1 MEMRNRQLEVEAMH
15 LRVRALEL
23 ERQPNVDSRS
33 PVTPQDPHSLRQSL
47 DVSRL
52 IALVPPFRESE
63 VDSYFNAFERIAAT
77 LNWPKDVWTLLLQCK
92 LVGKAQDVCAALT
105 VEQSLNY
112 DIVKASVLRAYELV
126 PEAYRQKFRNCV
138 KSVSQT
144 YVEFAREKGV
154 LFDKWCHASKTK
166 DFVQLREL
174 VLLEDFKKCLPERI
188 VVYLNEPKAVSL
200 SQAAVFADEFAL
212 THKSAFLS
220 PVRETQRSAVN
231 NKSRSPK
238 SSRRNVFTGENR
250 ACYYCHEAGHLI
262 SVCPVLKSKEQSKS
276 KSPSA
281 VGLIHSEP
289 TISQQ
294 GNLTEV
300 DDSFKP
306 FTTQGFASL
315 TGNEAVRVPIT
326 ILRDTGAKHSVA
338 RRGMLPFSDQS
349 YCGSDLLL
357 WGIKLSVI
365 RAPRHTRLSFLHFVQ
380 VAVRDQLPVAGVDLI
395 LGNDLAGNKVFPSAP
410 EVTENPTA
418 DSCVTSTAP
427 DAQSVFPACVV
438 TRAQARKLGEI
449 VDLSDSFL
457 NMSEV
462 SVSPSSCG

>member
-1 MEMRNRQLEVEAMH
+1 M
-15 LRVRALEL
+15 
-23 ERQPNVDSRS
+23 
-33 PVTPQDPHSLRQSL
+33 
-47 DVSRL
+47 
-52 IALVPPFRESE
+52 
-63 VDSYFNAFERIAAT
+63 
-77 LNWPKDVWTLLLQCK
+77 
-92 LVGKAQDVCAALT
+92 CAALT
-105 VEQSLNY
+105 VDQSLNY
-112 DIVKASVLRAYELV
+112 VIVKASVLRAYELV

-166 DFVQLREL
+166 DFAQLREL
-174 VLLEDFKKCLPERI
+174 VLLEDFKKFLPERI
-188 VVYLNEPKAVSL
+188 VVYLNEQKAVSL

-220 PVRETQRSAVN
+220 PIRETQRSAVN
-231 NKSRSPK
+231 NKSHSPK
-238 SSRRNVFTGENR
+238 SSRRNVSTGENR

-315 TGNEAVRVPIT
+315 TGNEAVRFPIT

-338 RRGMLPFSDQS
+338 RRGMLPFSDQ
-349 YCGSDLLL
+349 LNHT
-357 WGIKLSVI
+357 VI
-365 RAPRHTRLSFLHFVQ
+365 TMSCHKGKNCTR
-380 VAVRDQLPVAGVDLI
+380 P
-395 LGNDLAGNKVFPSAP
+395 
-410 EVTENPTA
+410 
-418 DSCVTSTAP
+418 
-427 DAQSVFPACVV
+427 
-438 TRAQARKLGEI
+438 
-449 VDLSDSFL
+449 
-457 NMSEV
+457 
-462 SVSPSSCG
+462 